1 MQPVRRLVCHVHYS
15 RCIWW
20 STLQLLF
27 APQDIDDLVIQMR
40 VNGVD
45 WMMQKKERRRN
56 QGKEV
61 KNDDKYSGRKR
72 SVGF

>member
-1 MQPVRRLVCHVHYS
+1 
-15 RCIWW
+15 
-20 STLQLLF
+20 
-27 APQDIDDLVIQMR
+27 MR
-40 VNGVD
+40 VKGVD

>member
-1 MQPVRRLVCHVHYS
+1 
-15 RCIWW
+15 
-20 STLQLLF
+20 
-27 APQDIDDLVIQMR
+27 MR

-61 KNDDKYSGRKR
+61 KNDSKYSGRKR